1 MLPSQILLSLGLYLL
16 LPSSALAASL
26 ESSTRFHRLAIL
38 LVTFLL
44 GWGRAGLGVMGA
56 GFTTVGLCVRGAGE
70 GALRRAGARR
80 LSMSLLLGT
89 RLGSAVDPSAADRSE
104 WEEEEVRRERREVRE
119 VTEEAEEVDE
129 RGPVFLEREASR
141 RACVL
146 LGRGA
151 TVGRGA
157 GAGLT
162 VSRLSRGGLLG
173 RREGGVRLEGREEPL
188 AVLLEEELEDVSVS
202 SLVKVPCLTRPGSCL
217 GDLGERGVLREG
229 EVVRALGREER
240 EELLGLSDLGAGASF
255 LRLVWLC
262 LSWVARVPLIFS
274 LGDVCGEDEGRG
286 REVRAGLGATGGGTV
301 ARFMG
306 GE

>member
-1 MLPSQILLSLGLYLL
+1 
-16 LPSSALAASL
+16 
-26 ESSTRFHRLAIL
+26 
-38 LVTFLL
+38 
-44 GWGRAGLGVMGA
+44 MGEI
-56 GFTTVGLCVRGAGE
+56 RD
-70 GALRRAGARR
+70 ARKLIPR
-80 LSMSLLLGT
+80 CCDDCY
-89 RLGSAVDPSAADRSE
+89 LGSAVDPSAADLRE

-151 TVGRGA
+151 TVGRGV

-229 EVVRALGREER
+229 EVVRPLGREER

-262 LSWVARVPLIFS
+262 LSWVARVPL
-274 LGDVCGEDEGRG
+274 D
-286 REVRAGLGATGGGTV
+286 TGGHIQQL
-301 ARFMG
+301 F
-306 GE
+306 EYLSFLILFNSFLSLPDI